1 MQKLNKKRKQSK
13 LKSAIV
19 FISFMLLLG
28 IAGGIEQCDLD
39 LFPGIAMAT
48 IALVIIKIC
57 IDEN

>member
-48 IALVIIKIC
+48 IALIIIKIC
-57 IDEN
+57 VDEN

>member
-48 IALVIIKIC
+48 VALVIIKIC
-57 IDEN
+57 VDEN

>member
-13 LKSAIV
+13 LKSAII

-28 IAGGIEQCDLD
+28 IAGGIEQCDLE

-48 IALVIIKIC
+48 IALIIIKIC
-57 IDEN
+57 VNEN

>member
-57 IDEN
+57 VDEN

>member
-13 LKSAIV
+13 LKSVIV
-19 FISFMLLLG
+19 FISFMFLLG

-48 IALVIIKIC
+48 IASIIIKIC
-57 IDEN
+57 LNEE

>member
-13 LKSAIV
+13 LKSAII

-39 LFPGIAMAT
+39 LLPGIAMAT

-57 IDEN
+57 VDEN

>member
-1 MQKLNKKRKQSK
+1 MQKLDKKKKQSK

-57 IDEN
+57 VDEN

>member
-1 MQKLNKKRKQSK
+1 MQKLHKKKKQSK
-13 LKSAIV
+13 LKPIVV
-19 FISFMLLLG
+19 FISFICLLG

-57 IDEN
+57 VDEN